1 MIPIQQSGY
10 RSRGTE
16 FPDDFP
22 QRLERLRAAS
32 GLTWRRLARELGVG
46 VRSLYRWRAGT
57 RPDAAHMLAIVEFAT
72 ERELLN
78 CLLSGAD
85 EGRRTNARRGCLARM
100 SGRGCAAA
108 ARRARKPRRR
118 SGRPSSRTGST

>member
-85 EGRRTNARRGCLARM
+85 EGEADERQARLFGEDVWAGLC
-100 SGRGCAAA
+100 GGGAASEETQEKKRA
-108 ARRARKPRRR
+108 A
-118 SGRPSSRTGST
+118 

>member
-1 MIPIQQSGY
+1 MIGD
-10 RSRGTE
+10 RSSDYQPRGTE

-32 GLTWRRLARELGVG
+32 GLTWRALARELGVG

-72 ERELLN
+72 ERELLDI
-78 CLLSGAD
+78 LLNRTD
-85 EGRRTNARRGCLARM
+85 EGPVDEQQALLF
-100 SGRGCAAA
+100 AADVWEGLGDVGMASTGTEGIRQA
-108 ARRARKPRRR
+108 A
-118 SGRPSSRTGST
+118 

>member
-1 MIPIQQSGY
+1 MIPAQHSGY
-10 RSRGTE
+10 RPRGTE

-22 QRLERLRAAS
+22 QRLGRLRAAS

-72 ERELLN
+72 EGELLE
-78 CLLSGAD
+78 CLLTGTDEGEAD
-85 EGRRTNARRGCLARM
+85 ERQARLFGEDVWAGLCGGGEG
-100 SGRGCAAA
+100 SDGSQVI
-108 ARRARKPRRR
+108 RRAA
-118 SGRPSSRTGST
+118 

>member
-1 MIPIQQSGY
+1 MNDARAYDY
-10 RSRGTE
+10 RPTGAQ

-72 ERELLN
+72 EQELLD
-78 CLLSGAD
+78 CLLTGMNEGEAD
-85 EGRRTNARRGCLARM
+85 ERQARLFGEDVWAGLCGAGEARDG
-100 SGRGCAAA
+100 SQDT
-108 ARRARKPRRR
+108 RRAA
-118 SGRPSSRTGST
+118 

>member
-1 MIPIQQSGY
+1 MNQLRTTTY
-10 RSRGTE
+10 RPNGAQ

-46 VRSLYRWRAGT
+46 VRSLYRWRVGT

-72 ERELLN
+72 ERELLD
-78 CLLSGAD
+78 CLLSGTDEGEAD
-85 EGRRTNARRGCLARM
+85 ERQARLFAEDVWAGLCGGGEARDG
-100 SGRGCAAA
+100 SQDT
-108 ARRARKPRRR
+108 RRAA
-118 SGRPSSRTGST
+118 

>member
-1 MIPIQQSGY
+1 MNPLRTTTY
-10 RSRGTE
+10 RPNGAQ

-72 ERELLN
+72 ERDLLEY
-78 CLLSGAD
+78 LLTGRDEGEAD
-85 EGRRTNARRGCLARM
+85 ERQARLFGEDVWAGLCGGGGASEETQETKR
-100 SGRGCAAA
+100 AA
-108 ARRARKPRRR
+108 
-118 SGRPSSRTGST
+118 

>member
-1 MIPIQQSGY
+1 MIRARQSDY
-10 RSRGTE
+10 RPRGTE

-72 ERELLN
+72 ERELLD
-78 CLLSGAD
+78 CLLSGTEERQAD
-85 EGRRTNARRGCLARM
+85 ERQARLFGEDVWAGL
-100 SGRGCAAA
+100 SGGGEASEGIQDT
-108 ARRARKPRRR
+108 RRAA
-118 SGRPSSRTGST
+118 

>member
-1 MIPIQQSGY
+1 MSPAQPSDH
-10 RSRGTE
+10 RLRGTE

-72 ERELLN
+72 ERELLDR
-78 CLLSGAD
+78 LLSGTDEGAAD
-85 EGRRTNARRGCLARM
+85 ERQARLFGDDTWTGLCGGGAASDGGRDT
-100 SGRGCAAA
+100 
-108 ARRARKPRRR
+108 RRAA
-118 SGRPSSRTGST
+118 

>member
-1 MIPIQQSGY
+1 MIGD
-10 RSRGTE
+10 RSSDYLPRGTE
-16 FPDDFP
+16 FPHDFP

-32 GLTWRRLARELGVG
+32 GLTWRALARELGVS

-78 CLLSGAD
+78 CLLT
-85 EGRRTNARRGCLARM
+85 RTNDEAADKRQALLFRDDVWAGLCGEGQVCA
-100 SGRGCAAA
+100 SGTRQAA
-108 ARRARKPRRR
+108 
-118 SGRPSSRTGST
+118 

>member
-1 MIPIQQSGY
+1 MIPIQQSDC
-10 RSRGTE
+10 RPRGTE

-57 RPDAAHMLAIVEFAT
+57 RPDAALMLAIVEFAT
-72 ERELLN
+72 EQELLDY
-78 CLLSGAD
+78 LLSGTDESKAD
-85 EGRRTNARRGCLARM
+85 ERQARLFGEDVWAWLC
-100 SGRGCAAA
+100 GGGAASEETQET
-108 ARRARKPRRR
+108 RRAA
-118 SGRPSSRTGST
+118 

>member
-1 MIPIQQSGY
+1 MIPAQHSRY
-10 RSRGTE
+10 RPQGTE

-72 ERELLN
+72 ERDLMD
-78 CLLSGAD
+78 CLLGRSNEERAD
-85 EGRRTNARRGCLARM
+85 ERQALLFAEDVWQGLGV
-100 SGRGCAAA
+100 
-108 ARRARKPRRR
+108 RRAA
-118 SGRPSSRTGST
+118 

>member
-1 MIPIQQSGY
+1 MIGD
-10 RSRGTE
+10 RSSDYQPRGTE

-32 GLTWRRLARELGVG
+32 GLTWRALARELGVS

-72 ERELLN
+72 ERESLD
-78 CLLSGAD
+78 CLLG
-85 EGRRTNARRGCLARM
+85 RTNDD
-100 SGRGCAAA
+100 AADKRQALLFADDVWQGLGGGETASAGTEGIRQA
-108 ARRARKPRRR
+108 A
-118 SGRPSSRTGST
+118 

>member
-1 MIPIQQSGY
+1 MIGD
-10 RSRGTE
+10 RSSDYLPRGTE

-32 GLTWRRLARELGVG
+32 GLTWRALSRELGVS

-72 ERELLN
+72 ERELLD
-78 CLLSGAD
+78 CLLSGTDEGEAD
-85 EGRRTNARRGCLARM
+85 ERQARLFGEDVWAGLCGGGEARDG
-100 SGRGCAAA
+100 SQGT
-108 ARRARKPRRR
+108 RRAA
-118 SGRPSSRTGST
+118 

>member
-1 MIPIQQSGY
+1 MIRAQQSDY
-10 RSRGTE
+10 RPRGTE

-32 GLTWRRLARELGVG
+32 GLTWRGLARELGVG

-72 ERELLN
+72 ERELLD
-78 CLLSGAD
+78 CLLTGTDEGEAD
-85 EGRRTNARRGCLARM
+85 ERQARLFGEDVWAGLC
-100 SGRGCAAA
+100 SGGGASEGIQDT
-108 ARRARKPRRR
+108 RRAA
-118 SGRPSSRTGST
+118 

>member
-1 MIPIQQSGY
+1 MIPALQTDY
-10 RSRGTE
+10 RPRGAE

-46 VRSLYRWRAGT
+46 VRSLYRWRAAT

-72 ERELLN
+72 ERELLD
-78 CLLSGAD
+78 CLLSGTDGGEAD
-85 EGRRTNARRGCLARM
+85 ERQARLFGEDVWAGLCGGVASEGTQETKR
-100 SGRGCAAA
+100 AA
-108 ARRARKPRRR
+108 
-118 SGRPSSRTGST
+118 